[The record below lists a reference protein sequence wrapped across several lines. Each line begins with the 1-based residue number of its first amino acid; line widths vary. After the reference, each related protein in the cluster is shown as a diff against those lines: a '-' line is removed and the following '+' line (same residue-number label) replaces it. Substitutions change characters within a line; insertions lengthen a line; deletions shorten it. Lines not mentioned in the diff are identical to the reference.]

1 MDKNRY
7 TVLVIIIFVFSVF
20 CQQLAAQNVI
30 TIKDNFDEINLADKV
45 QYYSDSL
52 NETSFQNINKY
63 NAFIDSKSSFL
74 NFKITKA
81 TVWLKFKIQNLSD
94 YRRIKLCID
103 QLNINDI
110 ELFREDSTALS
121 KVGDTHGTDFKIIN
135 DYHKVPSFVF
145 DLNVSKGET
154 KTFYLKVNNK
164 GQLFIPLYLR
174 NTNKLND
181 VWLKKFV
188 IFGIYAGIIL
198 ALLFYNLFLAVSIK
212 DDRKS
217 YVWYL
222 FHSIFILLTQA
233 SFQGFT
239 TLFLWPYNH
248 FMANQGI
255 YLFTCL
261 VSMSGIEYAKSFLQT
276 KNNFPRIHKII
287 SLFHPIYLIIIIFSV
302 MGEIGIAYSIIQ
314 PMQLLIA
321 FVLLFSSLSLVLKG
335 SRLAIFYFISW
346 SALFVAIIVY
356 ILTDVAVFP
365 YNIFTSQILLYGSAV
380 QVVLLSIAQADK
392 YNILKIQEQKAQEQ
406 AFQAALLN
414 EKMTKE
420 QNVVL
425 ERKVKERT
433 RELEN
438 ANTQL
443 TDTLTVL
450 KETQIQLV
458 EKEKMSS
465 LGQLTAGIAHEINN
479 PINFVSSNINPL
491 KRDVKMLVELMDNV
505 EGIAKAET
513 TQEEKVKAINKL
525 KANVEY
531 DYLKTEIDF
540 LLKGIGEGASRT
552 AEIVKGL
559 KVFSRSDEFETKFAD
574 VHEGINSTLVLVN
587 NQLGGKIKIEKHYN
601 APTGV
606 IEHYPGKLNQVFMN
620 LFSNAIYAITKKWGE
635 KLGGLITVETKVEG
649 DKFIM
654 TFKDN
659 GIGMDAETVNKM
671 FDPFF
676 TTKEVGEGTGLGMS
690 IVYKTIEMHEGKIS
704 VSSVVGEGTE
714 FTIAIPNRLNR

>member
-7 TVLVIIIFVFSVF
+7 TVLVIVFFVFSVF

-52 NETSFQNINKY
+52 NETNFQNISKY
-63 NAFIDSKSSFL
+63 NTFIDSKSSFL

-110 ELFREDSTALS
+110 ELFQDDSTALS
-121 KVGDTHGTDFKIIN
+121 KVDDTHGTDFKIIN

-145 DLNVSKGET
+145 DLNVTKGET

-222 FHSIFILLTQA
+222 FHSVFILLTQA

-314 PMQLLIA
+314 PVQLLIA

-380 QVVLLSIAQADK
+380 QVILLSIAQADK

-420 QNVVL
+420 QNVML
-425 ERKVKERT
+425 EEKVKERT
-433 RELEN
+433 SELEN

-491 KRDVKMLVELMDNV
+491 KRDVKMLVELMDSV

>member
-1 MDKNRY
+1 MLISKTKFLFLIFLLAFFINVSAQQ
-7 TVLVIIIFVFSVF
+7 TIVI
-20 CQQLAAQNVI
+20 
-30 TIKDNFDEINLADKV
+30 DNANMNEINLADKTEF
-45 QYYSDSL
+45 YADSL
-52 NETSFQNINKY
+52 HAENVSTINLKQG
-63 NAFIDSKSSFL
+63 FIKSDKDFL
-74 NFKITKA
+74 NFKITE
-81 TVWLKFKIQNLSD
+81 TTIWLRFKLENKSDINNFKLS
-94 YRRIKLCID
+94 ID
-103 QLNINDI
+103 QLNIDEVI
-110 ELFREDSTALS
+110 LFEENNGSLNQITESRGSLSQFFTAKQVPAFVYNLAIDKNNS
-121 KVGDTHGTDFKIIN
+121 KTYYFKI
-135 DYHKVPSFVF
+135 
-145 DLNVSKGET
+145 
-154 KTFYLKVNNK
+154 NNS
-164 GQLFIPLYLR
+164 GQLFVPLYLR
-174 NTNKLND
+174 SEEEYGS
-181 VWLKKFV
+181 VWLLKFI
-188 IFGIYAGIIL
+188 IFGFYVGIIL
-198 ALLFYNLFLAVSIK
+198 ALFFYNLFLTVTIT
-212 DDRKS
+212 DDKKS
-217 YVWYL
+217 YIWYL
-222 FHSIFILLTQA
+222 LHTIFILLTQA
-233 SFQGFT
+233 SFQGYS
-239 TLFLWPYNH
+239 TLFIWPSNV
-248 FMANQGI
+248 FLAKNGI

-261 VSMSGIEYAKSFLQT
+261 VSITGIEYAKAFLRT
-276 KNNFPRIHKII
+276 KEVLPKVNKGLT
-287 SLFHPIYLIIIIFSV
+287 LFHPLYFVIIILSI
-302 MGEIGIAYSIIQ
+302 MGKYNLAYELLQPIQ
-314 PMQLLIA
+314 GLVAIYMLYI
-321 FVLLFSSLSLVLKG
+321 SLKLVIRK
-335 SRLAIFYFISW
+335 SRLAMFYFISW
-346 SALFVAIIVY
+346 SVLFVSIILFVLTNLG
-356 ILTDVAVFP
+356 ILP

-380 QVVLLSIAQADK
+380 QVILLSIAQADK
-392 YNILKIQEQKAQEQ
+392 YNILKIQEQETKEEAVRV
-406 AFQAALLN
+406 ALLN

-425 ERKVKERT
+425 EEKVKERT
-433 RELEN
+433 SELEN

-505 EGIAKAET
+505 EGVVKSEI
-513 TQEEKVKAINKL
+513 TQEEKVKSINKL

-587 NQLGGKIKIEKHYN
+587 NQLGGKIKIEKYYN

-620 LFSNAIYAITKKWGE
+620 LFSNSIYAITKKWGE

-654 TFKDN
+654 TIKDN
-659 GIGMDAETVNKM
+659 GIGMDTETVNKM

-690 IVYKTIEMHEGKIS
+690 IVYKTIEMHEGKIT